1 MNEKLIKII
10 EDYRHYLTGELGFSK
25 ETTVGYVSKLKI
37 MLARLKIENVDEVTD
52 IVINKRLLDDFWI
65 ERQEQRPYK
74 PQTRIAYLSTL
85 KKFLRYL
92 YVRGIIAEDI
102 TDRIKLPKRDIL
114 FLEGLNKD
122 EQKRLRQYL
131 AENLKTEVGLRNT
144 ALIYF
149 LWSTGCRI
157 SEALRLNCH
166 PDSYIYTGNSKV
178 ISGNFH
184 VEDRKTYV
192 HISGK
197 GHKNRII
204 RVAPESVMY
213 LNLYL
218 DNRAIRNEILF
229 QNIANNRNKTVKRL
243 TRQGSV
249 QIMKNL
255 FIAAEINKTPG
266 LCTHLFRHTAINHW
280 IEQGHTDQEIS
291 EMAGLLSNSIIIYRN
306 RNKYLTDVFG
316 DKSKTL
322 PKLQDKRLLDIEDK
336 IRRRYYDL

>member
-1 MNEKLIKII
+1 MNQKLIEIV
-10 EDYRHYLTGELGFSK
+10 ENYRNYLTGELGFSK
-25 ETTVGYVSKLKI
+25 ETMVGYVSKLKI
-37 MLARLKIENVDEVTD
+37 MLTRLKIEHVEEITD
-52 IVINKRLLDDFWI
+52 IVINKRLLDDFWT

-92 YVRGIIAEDI
+92 HVRGILVEDI
-102 TDRIKLPKRDIL
+102 ADRIKLPKRDIL
-114 FLEGLNKD
+114 FLEGLTKD
-122 EQKRLRQYL
+122 DQKRLRNYL
-131 AENLKTEVGLRNT
+131 AENLKDEVGLRNT

-157 SEALRLNCH
+157 SEALNLNCH
-166 PDSYIYTGNSKV
+166 PDSYIYTGNPKV

-184 VEDRKTYV
+184 VEDKKTYV

-197 GHKNRII
+197 GHRNRII
-204 RVAPESVMY
+204 RVAHESVMY

-218 DNRAIRNEILF
+218 DNRAIKNEILF
-229 QNIANNRNKTVKRL
+229 QNVGNNRNKNVRRL
-243 TRQGSV
+243 TRQGAV
-249 QIMKNL
+249 LIIENL
-255 FIAAEINKTPG
+255 FKHAEIKKTPG

-291 EMAGLLSNSIIIYRN
+291 EMAGLQSNSIIIYRN

-316 DKSKTL
+316 GKSKTL
-322 PKLQDKRLLDIEDK
+322 PHLEDKRLLDIEDK
-336 IRRRYYDL
+336 IKRRYYDM